1 MIKRKMYKY
10 LINWKQK
17 KDKSAL
23 IIKGARQVG
32 KSYLVRE
39 FGRNEYE
46 SYIEI
51 NFLKN
56 PLYKNIFK
64 PEFHLKIKVS

>member
-23 IIKGARQVG
+23 IIKGVIA
-32 KSYLVRE
+32 
-39 FGRNEYE
+39 
-46 SYIEI
+46 
-51 NFLKN
+51 
-56 PLYKNIFK
+56 
-64 PEFHLKIKVS
+64 

>member
-10 LINWKQK
+10 LINWKQR

-32 KSYLVRE
+32 KSSTY
-39 FGRNEYE
+39 GNE
-46 SYIEI
+46 
-51 NFLKN
+51 KN
-56 PLYKNIFK
+56 
-64 PEFHLKIKVS
+64 

>member
-32 KSYLVRE
+32 KSLVE
-39 FGRNEYE
+39 M
-46 SYIEI
+46 SMKAI
-51 NFLKN
+51 LK
-56 PLYKNIFK
+56 LIF
-64 PEFHLKIKVS
+64 